1 MRKMKIDPVTS
12 VMKFAYQMAADHGLD
27 NIEAALEAAAFALFG
42 PDDHASIARE
52 AVYYHAQ
59 YSGRPMSALREA
71 RHRRAEAGTVGTMA
85 ATL

>member
-1 MRKMKIDPVTS
+1 
-12 VMKFAYQMAADHGLD
+12 
-27 NIEAALEAAAFALFG
+27 LEAAAFALFG

-52 AVYYHAQ
+52 AVYYNAQ